1 MPDASAPQ
9 PLVSPSLVGPLADAR
24 GRVKRKLRLSL
35 TDRCNLRCLYCMPE
49 HPHWLPKN
57 TLLRQEE
64 LLRLARLFVA
74 DLGITDIRLTGGEP
88 LLRRDLVPIIE
99 QLNTLRPLGL
109 QRIALTSN
117 GVLLARHA
125 EALKTAGL
133 DDLNVSLDVRT
144 PERFRALTGGEVQ
157 PVLEGIAAAR
167 AAGLSVKLNS
177 VVIRGYNETEVL
189 PLADWALAEGLT
201 LRYIEFM
208 PLDGRGFW
216 QRDKVVSEDEIVA
229 ALQARHPLQRLPRTG
244 DPASYYQTE
253 SGQHIGIISTVSRPF
268 CAQCDRVRVTATGT
282 LFPCLFSET
291 GPDLRGPL
299 REGADDAALMAL
311 IRDGIWHKEAGYIA
325 KPGYVER
332 PITMH
337 VLGG

>member
-1 MPDASAPQ
+1 MPDASAPHHS
-9 PLVSPSLVGPLADAR
+9 SPPETGPLADAR
-24 GRVKRKLRLSL
+24 GRIKRKLRLSV

-49 HPHWLPKN
+49 HPHWLPKAE
-57 TLLRQEE
+57 LLRQEE
-64 LLRLARLFVA
+64 LLKLAHLFVA

-88 LLRRDLVPIIE
+88 LLRRDLVPIVE

-125 EALKTAGL
+125 TALKAAGL
-133 DDLNVSLDVRT
+133 DDLNISLDVRT

-167 AAGLSVKLNS
+167 AAGLAVKLNS
-177 VVIRGYNETEVL
+177 VVIRGYNEAEVL

-216 QRDKVVSEDEIVA
+216 DRAKVVSEDEIVA
-229 ALQARHPLQRLPRTG
+229 SLSTRHDLQRLPRSE
-244 DPASYYQTE
+244 DPATYYQTE
-253 SGQHIGIISTVSRPF
+253 DGQRIGVISTVSRPF
-268 CAQCDRVRVTATGT
+268 CASCDRVRLTATGT

-291 GPDLRGPL
+291 GPDLRSPL
-299 REGADDAALMAL
+299 RAGASDEALRAI

-332 PITMH
+332 PLTMH
-337 VLGG
+337 ALGG

>member
-9 PLVSPSLVGPLADAR
+9 LHSPPPQTGPLADAR

-49 HPHWLPKN
+49 HPQWLPKAE
-57 TLLRQEE
+57 LLRQEE
-64 LLRLARLFVA
+64 LLTLASLFVA
-74 DLGITDIRLTGGEP
+74 DLGIADIRLTGGEP
-88 LLRRDLVPIIE
+88 LLRRDLVPIVE
-99 QLNTLRPLGL
+99 LLNTLRPLGL

-125 EALKTAGL
+125 AALKAAGL
-133 DDLNVSLDVRT
+133 DDLNISLDVRT

-157 PVLEGIAAAR
+157 PVLEGIDAAR
-167 AAGLSVKLNS
+167 AAGLAVKLNS
-177 VVIRGYNETEVL
+177 VVIRGYNEAEVL

-216 QRDKVVSEDEIVA
+216 HHSKVVSEDEIIA
-229 ALQARHPLQRLPRTG
+229 TLRTGHALQRLPRG
-244 DPASYYQTE
+244 EDPATYYQTE
-253 SGQHIGIISTVSRPF
+253 DGQRIGVISTVSRPF
-268 CAQCDRVRVTATGT
+268 CTSCDRVRLTATGT

-291 GPDLRGPL
+291 GPDLRSPL
-299 REGADDAALMAL
+299 RAGASAQTLQALV
-311 IRDGIWHKEAGYIA
+311 RDGIWQKEAGYIA

-332 PITMH
+332 PLTMH
-337 VLGG
+337 AVGG